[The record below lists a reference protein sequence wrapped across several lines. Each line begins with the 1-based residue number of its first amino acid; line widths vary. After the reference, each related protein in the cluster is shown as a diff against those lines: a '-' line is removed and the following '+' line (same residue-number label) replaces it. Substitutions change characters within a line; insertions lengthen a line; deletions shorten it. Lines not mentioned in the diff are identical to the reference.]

1 MYCNWGFSLSIS
13 FVVKTKPET
22 AQVPKLCALSLWQR
36 TSLRLALQSTA
47 QVTSSMTRDVA
58 YLADAENTSQAQR
71 SPLFLVLTI
80 QRDQTRLIGL
90 SSWDTSTCIQQLR
103 YTYFSGIII
112 TWAGHS
118 TNVGFSHIL
127 IYKGHVRLKEFGWFG
142 GMLEEFVREKHCSGW
157 KKKRIKPD
165 LRARERGQRVNAPVQ
180 FVGPSV

>member
-1 MYCNWGFSLSIS
+1 MAESTVGWFGVREKYCSLTEKIWLIS
-13 FVVKTKPET
+13 
-22 AQVPKLCALSLWQR
+22 Q
-36 TSLRLALQSTA
+36 TSPNERSA
-47 QVTSSMTRDVA
+47 
-58 YLADAENTSQAQR
+58 SQAQR